1 MTITW
6 VEGHAQKNGASVF
19 ISVPHITVVTPLEK
33 FVRIYTDDGDY
44 TDISDDYEEVKEAI
58 IKMSDVADIIT
69 EADLR
74 PDTTDPLTWKEL
86 TSVDMIGQPVWNSN
100 TLKWMLVIDSDNL
113 KAWVD
118 LANHSGGT
126 ERWIEHDAQKYPL
139 YRMAKP

>member
-6 VEGHAQKNGASVF
+6 IEGHAQKNGASVF

-69 EADLR
+69 EADPR
-74 PDTTDPLTWKEL
+74 PDTTNPLTWK
-86 TSVDMIGQPVWNSN
+86 DR
-100 TLKWMLVIDSDNL
+100 K
-113 KAWVD
+113 
-118 LANHSGGT
+118 
-126 ERWIEHDAQKYPL
+126 DARQRIMRYLLSLRISKREIRKL
-139 YRMAKP
+139 